1 MNMKRFF
8 PLVIAATAAFSTV
21 PSFLHT
27 TFLQSARAAENTVS
41 DQLSGEQL
49 YKRNCEVCHSMRPPA
64 KAAPP
69 IVRLASRYR
78 MLYGNKED
86 AVNAMVSF
94 MKTPDAS
101 KSVLMPH
108 VIERFGLMPA
118 MSLPDE
124 ELENVA
130 GWLWDQYDP
139 IYEKQRGY
147 YR

>member
-139 IYEKQRGY
+139 TYEKQRGY

>member
-8 PLVIAATAAFSTV
+8 SLVIAATAAFSTV
-21 PSFLHT
+21 PSFFHKA
-27 TFLQSARAAENTVS
+27 FLRSATAAENTVA

-49 YKRNCEVCHSMRPPA
+49 YQRNCEVCHSMHPPA
-64 KAAPP
+64 KTAPP

-101 KSVLMPH
+101 KSVLMPR

-124 ELENVA
+124 ELEKVA

-139 IYEKQRGY
+139 TYDKQRGY

>member
-1 MNMKRFF
+1 M
-8 PLVIAATAAFSTV
+8 
-21 PSFLHT
+21 
-27 TFLQSARAAENTVS
+27 
-41 DQLSGEQL
+41 SGKQL
-49 YKRNCEVCHSMRPPA
+49 YRRNCEVCHSMLPPA

-69 IVRLASRYR
+69 IVRLDPHYR

-86 AVNAMVSF
+86 AVSAMASF

-101 KSVLMPH
+101 KSVLMPQ

-124 ELENVA
+124 ELEKVA
-130 GWLWDQYDP
+130 GWLWDQYDST
-139 IYEKQRGY
+139 YDKQRDC